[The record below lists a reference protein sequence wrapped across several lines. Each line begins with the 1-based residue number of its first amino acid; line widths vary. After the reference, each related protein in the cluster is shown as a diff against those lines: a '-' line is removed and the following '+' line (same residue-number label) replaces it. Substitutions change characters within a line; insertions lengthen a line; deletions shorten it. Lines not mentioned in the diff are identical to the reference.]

1 MPAKSSNEILAARIK
16 LPADYGLNEDTP
28 LMEWQSVS
36 SRLAAAINYWISTA
50 DSNAVPI
57 ARPIDGIWV
66 DDVFYFGGHPNVRWR
81 RNLRVNPKACLTLDN
96 TTSPVIVEGVVVVTG
111 LDAELASRVA
121 DASNAKYKFN
131 QTAADFREDVCVL
144 TPKTVL
150 VWTGV
155 FENATR
161 FSFPS

>member
-1 MPAKSSNEILAARIK
+1 MKALESVKNHTSHTRVPPSPREPFRVSEAEYWQAYYEH
-16 LPADYGLNEDTP
+16 PECQY
-28 LMEWQSVS
+28 EW
-36 SRLAAAINYWISTA
+36 NK
-50 DSNAVPI
+50 
-57 ARPIDGIWV
+57 
-66 DDVFYFGGHPNVRWR
+66 GHPNVRWR
-81 RNLRVNPKACLTLDN
+81 RNLTVNPKACLTLDN

-111 LDAELASRVA
+111 LAAELASRVA